1 MNYKDTLQL
10 PQTDFPMRASLPK
23 REPLLLKEWE
33 DQDLYQ
39 DIIKARAEQET
50 FVLHDGPPFANGDAH
65 MGHALN
71 MALKDFVLKSRN
83 MQAKQVPFIPGW
95 DCHGLP
101 IEHKVM
107 KELAAAAKKK
117 KEQVVEMDPVE
128 IRKRSQAYA
137 EKYIDIQR
145 EQFKRLGVLGE
156 WEKPYI
162 TMEPAYEADILRVF
176 AGIVEKGLVYQALR
190 PVSWST
196 ECRTALAEAEVEYQ
210 DRTDFSI
217 FVEFPIKQG
226 EIAEKLGLAEAE
238 NATIMIWTTTPW
250 TLPANL
256 GVAVHPTMDYVLV
269 AYEDR
274 KIIFAKALMESIAS
288 KREGEEKISFEVL
301 KEFKGQE
308 LEGLGYEHPFLERE
322 GRAHIADFVTSE
334 SGSGVVHIAPGHG
347 QDDYILGQRVGLDIL
362 SPVDDRGCLT
372 EEAGLP
378 ELAGAYVF
386 KANKPI
392 IELLQ
397 SKGRLW
403 ASEAYSHS
411 YPHCWRSKTPIVFR
425 SVIQWFIKVDAFRQQ
440 ALDGIEKVDWVPAWG
455 KNRIRGAVE
464 SRPDWCISRQRT
476 WGVPIPV
483 FYNNEGQPHLEAETV
498 RKVADLV
505 EAKGTN
511 TWYETPD
518 EEMAKSVGLSGE
530 GWKKGLDTLDVWI
543 DSGSS
548 HEAVVRRRLTFPA
561 DLYLEGSDQ
570 HRGWFQSSLLTS
582 VALGQEPPYRQ
593 VLTNGFVMDVDT
605 RKKLSK
611 SSGKPLAL
619 MDYVNNYGAD
629 ILRLWVS
636 SQDYR
641 DDVPF
646 SEEIFKRVA
655 DTYRSMR
662 NCLRILLANLSD
674 FDPEKH
680 RIAEEDLTEIDRYIL
695 FEFQKVVEQV
705 NKAYDAY
712 EFHQVYHVI
721 NRFCAVDLSALYVDV
736 LKDRMY
742 CDALDSKNRRSSQT
756 VMHELLES
764 MCKLLA
770 PIMPFTAEEAWQ
782 FAHAGEKPNA
792 AELKLV
798 RSSVHLEVFPQ
809 AREVQV
815 PDGFEE
821 RWKHL
826 LELRSAVN
834 EKLEP
839 LRKEK
844 VIGKSLEGRATV
856 VSKALTEAD
865 IPLLE
870 ELCIVSQITV
880 KAEGEIEVGKAEGEK
895 CVRCWKYF
903 RKLSGNPEHPELCI
917 RCADAVNSIEAVNS

>member
-1 MNYKDTLQL
+1 MSTVMNYKDTLQL

-23 REPLLLKEWE
+23 REPLLLRSWE
-33 DQDLYQ
+33 DEDLYHQ
-39 DIIKARAEQET
+39 ILKAREIAAP
-50 FVLHDGPPFANGDAH
+50 FILHDGPPFANGDAH

-83 MQAKQVPFIPGW
+83 MQGKRVPFIPGW

-117 KEQVVEMDPVE
+117 KEKVVELNPLE
-128 IRKRSQAYA
+128 IRKQSQAMA
-137 EKYIDIQR
+137 EKFIDIQR
-145 EQFKRLGVLGE
+145 AQFKRMGVLGE
-156 WEKPYI
+156 WDKPYI
-162 TMEPAYEADILRVF
+162 TMNPGYEADILRVF
-176 AGIVEKGLVYQALR
+176 AGMVEKGLVYQALR

-226 EIAEKLGLAEAE
+226 EVAEKLGLSSKD
-238 NATIMIWTTTPW
+238 NAHIMIWTTTPW

-256 GVAVHPTMDYVLV
+256 GVAVHPQMDYVLV
-269 AYEDR
+269 AYEGR

-288 KREGEEKISFEVL
+288 KREETEFKVF

-308 LEGLGYEHPFLERE
+308 IKGLNYFHPFLERE
-322 GRAHIADFVTSE
+322 GEAHLADFVTSE

-347 QDDYILGQRVGLDIL
+347 QDDYILGKSVGLDVF

-378 ELAGAYVF
+378 DLTGTYVF

-392 IELLQ
+392 IELLE
-397 SKGRLW
+397 SKGKLW
-403 ASEAYSHS
+403 ASEQYNHS

-425 SVIQWFIKVDAFRQQ
+425 SVIQWFIKVDDFRQK
-440 ALDGIEKVDWVPAWG
+440 ALDGIEKVKWIPDWG
-455 KNRIRGAVE
+455 KNRIKGAVE

-476 WGVPIPV
+476 WGVPIPA
-483 FYNNEGQPHLEAETV
+483 FYNEQGEPHLIADTV
-498 RKVADLV
+498 YKVADLV
-505 EAKGTN
+505 EQKGTN
-511 TWYETPD
+511 VWYETPD
-518 EEMAKSVGLSGE
+518 QEMANRVGLTGA
-530 GWKKGLDTLDVWI
+530 GWRKGLDTLDVWI

-548 HEAVVRRRLTFPA
+548 HEAVIKRRLTFPA

-582 VALGQEPPYRQ
+582 VALGQEPPYKE
-593 VLTNGFVMDVDT
+593 VLTNGFVIDVDT

-619 MDYVNNYGAD
+619 MAFVDRFGSD
-629 ILRLWVS
+629 ILRLWVC

-646 SEEIFKRVA
+646 SDEIFKRVA

-674 FDPEKH
+674 FDPEKDSLP
-680 RIAEEDLTEIDRYIL
+680 EEELTEIDRYIL
-695 FEFQKVVEQV
+695 FQFQKVVDQV
-705 NKAYDAY
+705 NKAYEAY

-742 CDALDSKNRRSSQT
+742 CDPADSRNRRSSQT

-782 FAHAGEKPNA
+782 FANAGEKPDPN
-792 AELKLV
+792 ELKLV
-798 RSSVHLEVFPQ
+798 RPSIHLEVFPQ
-809 AREVQV
+809 AREIKVT
-815 PDGFEE
+815 DGFTD

-826 LELRSAVN
+826 LEIRTSVN

-839 LRKEK
+839 LRQEK
-844 VIGKSLEGRATV
+844 IIGKSLEARATV
-856 VSKALTEAD
+856 VSEQLTEVD
-865 IPLLE
+865 VPLLE
-870 ELCIVSQITV
+870 ELCIVSQITL
-880 KAEGEIEVGKAEGEK
+880 KQEGEIEVGKAEGEK
-895 CVRCWKYF
+895 CVRCWKYY
-903 RKLSGNPEHPELCI
+903 RKLSGNPEHPEICS
-917 RCADAVNSIEAVNS
+917 RCVEAVLSN